1 MSVPAIS
8 HLNRRAW
15 IILAIITL
23 FWIADGYDTFVL
35 LVTARSTLGELLP
48 ATEQAAFVRYLGYMV
63 AITLAGWA
71 TGGILG
77 GILGDRIGRRKT
89 MLLGVVLYSLA
100 TPMTATSS
108 SIVLFAFW
116 RFITGIGIGAEW
128 GVGTS
133 LLQEVWPEKW
143 RTKGAGLLQ
152 AGFSVGGLLVSG
164 LWIVVGSTWG
174 LSWRWMYLFGILPLL
189 IMLAVY
195 RYIPESTRW
204 ARNRSTSLCQALFHS
219 PLLRRHLFGA
229 LTVSVAITGGW
240 WAISSFLPS
249 FVSGLVREPR
259 DAAFYAG
266 WAGALYNVGEII
278 GCIAMGFLAENW
290 GRRLT
295 TSVYLLGSLLIIPF
309 IFLGL
314 SSVTTVTWI
323 QLLAGYLTGGLY
335 SWYSIHTPELFPTA
349 VRATAISI
357 IFSGSRYLA
366 MVGAVMAGSL
376 AALLGGFDKVAIWFA
391 LFYLVGFIGL
401 FYLPETRGKGL
412 PD

>member
-1 MSVPAIS
+1 MSEPVITQ
-8 HLNRRAW
+8 LNRRAW
-15 IILAIITL
+15 GILAIVTL
-23 FWIADGYDTFVL
+23 FWVADGYDTFVL
-35 LVTARSTLGELLP
+35 LVTARSTLGEWLP
-48 ATEQAAFVRYLGYMV
+48 SNEHAAFARYLGYLV
-63 AITLAGWA
+63 AVTLAGWA

-89 MLLGVVLYSLA
+89 MLFGVLLYSLA
-100 TPMTATSS
+100 TPLSATAS
-108 SIVLFAFW
+108 SITMFAFW
-116 RFITGIGIGAEW
+116 RFVTGIGIGAEW

-152 AGFSVGGLLVSG
+152 AGFSLGGLLVSG
-164 LWIVVGSTWG
+164 LWVVVGSTWG

-189 IMLAVY
+189 IMLVVY

-204 ARNRSTSLCQALFHS
+204 VRNRSTTLRQALFDS

-249 FVSGLVREPR
+249 FVSGLVSDPR
-259 DAAFYAG
+259 DVAFYAG
-266 WAGALYNVGEII
+266 WAGALYNFGEII
-278 GCIAMGFLAENW
+278 GCIAMGFLAESW

-295 TSVYLLGSLLIIPF
+295 TSLYLLGSLLIIPF

-314 SSVTTVTWI
+314 SSVAAVTWI

-376 AALLGGFDKVAIWFA
+376 ASLLGGFDKVAIWFA
-391 LFYLVGFIGL
+391 LFYLLGFIGL